1 MMCVYLILD
10 IYLIPIPKTS
20 QGKKKNHYR
29 PVSLMNIVA
38 KFFKRIVTNK
48 IWQHIRIIHCDQ
60 VEFIYLQRMQG
71 WFTISELMNIIGSV
85 ARHVQLFVTP

>member
-1 MMCVYLILD
+1 MMCVYLILGYIPDTNTKD
-10 IYLIPIPKTS
+10 ITRE
-20 QGKKKNHYR
+20 KKKNHYR

-71 WFTISELMNIIGSV
+71 WFTISELMNIIV
-85 ARHVQLFVTP
+85 

>member
-1 MMCVYLILD
+1 MYVYLILD
-10 IYLIPIPKTS
+10 IYLMPIPDKDITRE
-20 QGKKKNHYR
+20 KKNYYR

-48 IWQHIRIIHCDQ
+48 IRQHIRIIHCDQ

-71 WFTISELMNIIGSV
+71 WFTVSEFMNIISSV